1 MLTEVDISNDDHLIV
16 PGSYVQV
23 TLDVRIPP
31 LLEVPAEALVT
42 RNDKPAVAVLD
53 DSGHVHYKPVVVA
66 SDDGQV
72 VRLVSGV
79 DANTRVALDL
89 GSSVQDGG
97 PVQVVEAKPGRR
109 SRPGALNAGRQAAS
123 VTALRARARGARGCP
138 PRRSGRR
145 RECRSSTGCG
155 RGR

>member
-23 TLDVRIPP
+23 TLEVRVPP

-42 RNDKPAVAVLD
+42 RGDRPAVAVLD
-53 DSGHVHYKPVVVA
+53 ETGHVHYQPVVVA

-79 DANTRVALDL
+79 EPNSRVALDL
-89 GSSVQDGG
+89 GSTAQDGAQ
-97 PVQVVEAKPGRR
+97 VQVVEAKPA
-109 SRPGALNAGRQAAS
+109 GAPPAS
-123 VTALRARARGARGCP
+123 H
-138 PRRSGRR
+138 
-145 RECRSSTGCG
+145 
-155 RGR
+155 